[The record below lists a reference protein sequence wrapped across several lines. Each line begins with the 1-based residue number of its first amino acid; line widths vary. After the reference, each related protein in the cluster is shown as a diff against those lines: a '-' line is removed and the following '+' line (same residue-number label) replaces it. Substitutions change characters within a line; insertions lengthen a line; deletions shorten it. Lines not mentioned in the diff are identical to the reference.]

1 MASLPR
7 DSLVARML
15 QRGTLPAW
23 NLFDKVSQLGH
34 LQVKGPWTGAV
45 CPVPHVASKVPTQ
58 GQSAKAR
65 PLTDS
70 QSTAATTSSKSST
83 GSVASS
89 VVGSLASKIRASLG
103 SAREALQRP
112 SRRKIGKQ
120 RPSHLV
126 TPKPR
131 HRKNGKQRP
140 SHLAPL
146 AVMQLPRP
154 TAEGLTKVPQISA
167 GGDLATSGR
176 PKEKSKSQERTK
188 SSSSQKKK
196 KRSSAELDAT
206 AAPSSSPRGARD
218 TEQLV
223 RKERTGTMAAPKTKP
238 VKKLK
243 QKEPITKRMGL
254 KAPKRAEEN
263 YDLSDLEEDEDGNR
277 IEPDRLRKHIPARC
291 SNYTQVAASQA
302 DIDPDS
308 IFGSRMPLCDLDA
321 IFPDS
326 FYRSLHPNQPRQR
339 RRGSSCHWIRD
350 ALTPHEIH
358 AYAVKMGQSRS
369 WSTVRASIG
378 VTTRPQSGSALQT
391 ERVVALVKPKRS

>member
-23 NLFDKVSQLGH
+23 NLFDK
-34 LQVKGPWTGAV
+34 VKGPWTGAV

-70 QSTAATTSSKSST
+70 QSTAATTSSKTGEGAWTSST

-176 PKEKSKSQERTK
+176 PKEKSKSQER
-188 SSSSQKKK
+188 S
-196 KRSSAELDAT
+196 
-206 AAPSSSPRGARD
+206 
-218 TEQLV
+218 
-223 RKERTGTMAAPKTKP
+223 
-238 VKKLK
+238 
-243 QKEPITKRMGL
+243 
-254 KAPKRAEEN
+254 
-263 YDLSDLEEDEDGNR
+263 
-277 IEPDRLRKHIPARC
+277 
-291 SNYTQVAASQA
+291 
-302 DIDPDS
+302 
-308 IFGSRMPLCDLDA
+308 
-321 IFPDS
+321 
-326 FYRSLHPNQPRQR
+326 
-339 RRGSSCHWIRD
+339 
-350 ALTPHEIH
+350 
-358 AYAVKMGQSRS
+358 
-369 WSTVRASIG
+369 
-378 VTTRPQSGSALQT
+378 
-391 ERVVALVKPKRS
+391 